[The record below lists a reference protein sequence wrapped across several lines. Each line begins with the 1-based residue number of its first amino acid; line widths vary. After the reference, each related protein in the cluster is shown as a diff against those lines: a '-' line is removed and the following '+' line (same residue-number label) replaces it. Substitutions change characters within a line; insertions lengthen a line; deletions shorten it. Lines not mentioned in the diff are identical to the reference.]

1 MREMLDCASSAGLP
15 RAERAQLIEL
25 QRTCSAQTPAVIQV
39 PAPSPPP
46 QQLEVTCAREIS
58 ALQVGTRARTKFER
72 DFKEGI
78 GAAAGVPPA
87 RVVVDSIRGG
97 SVVVSCHIGPAV
109 GGGGVSAAGAV
120 AALQRAFAAGSVRVA
135 GETLPPTAL
144 EMPPT
149 NAIFSGPSSSV
160 RTAKY
165 LSVVDHMMPSF
176 DLLSE
181 CLGCSWL
188 QVVVVGDARPAT
200 GDGGA
205 APEEEGGGGAL
216 LLGAAAALVLGAGGA
231 VAFKRRKKDAGLAG
245 GLGSGSD
252 GGYVH
257 HNEAP

>member
-25 QRTCSAQTPAVIQV
+25 QRTCAAQTPAVIQV

-58 ALQVGTRARTKFER
+58 ALQLGTRARTKFER

-87 RVVVDSIRGG
+87 RVVVDGIRGG
-97 SVVVSCHIGPAV
+97 SVVVSCHIGPAA

-149 NAIFSGPSSSV
+149 NAIFSGPSTSV
-160 RTAKY
+160 RTTQY
-165 LSVVDHMMPSF
+165 SLVDHI
-176 DLLSE
+176 LRLSE
-181 CLGCSWL
+181 CLG
-188 QVVVVGDARPAT
+188 
-200 GDGGA
+200 
-205 APEEEGGGGAL
+205 
-216 LLGAAAALVLGAGGA
+216 
-231 VAFKRRKKDAGLAG
+231 
-245 GLGSGSD
+245 
-252 GGYVH
+252 
-257 HNEAP
+257 